1 MDHTGSEDMKKG
13 HKDAL
18 VVTGIYTVFGVTWI
32 LFSDWL
38 LFRVA
43 PDLEA
48 FVYFSVVKGL
58 VYVAI
63 SAAVIFSVLMYQ
75 HHRNEALSK
84 RLSTREE
91 SGKRFAELLS
101 MQKQLL
107 FNMVDESPLP
117 VMLHTENKE
126 VVRLSK
132 HFTERTGYSKT
143 DIPTIRAWV
152 EKAFNRRHD
161 DMYEHIAKTYD
172 IEERVFEGNFTI
184 MTKHRRKLSW
194 DLYSVYIGR
203 DERGLRVIATIAID
217 LTEQKEREKSLTHLS
232 YHDDLTELYN
242 RRYFNEVSD
251 LYKNKKDVGILLADI
266 NGLKLI
272 NDVFGHEEGD
282 RILIRFARL
291 LQDNLPKESVIARLG
306 GDEFVAVIQRFNAQ
320 HVKEAIRDI
329 KHEIRRGASDI
340 PFLSAAFGY
349 SKKAENHTLR
359 HAFLSAENMLYKDK
373 IHEYN
378 RQTKGVTEALLENL
392 YKRTDETPEHLE
404 RLTRLG
410 TRMADR
416 LKLRKHE
423 RGELFRL
430 IKLHDI
436 GKISLDKRL
445 FSEAG
450 QYDPEL
456 AQEVT
461 RHAEIGY
468 RIANALPKLKNV
480 AYAILTHHE
489 HVDGSGYP
497 FGLKSEEIPLSARIF
512 RILDDYDILVSG
524 TSGEEH
530 TKQEALAKLIS
541 HRGTYYDE
549 KLLDVFV
556 EEMED

>member
-1 MDHTGSEDMKKG
+1 MKKG
-13 HKDAL
+13 QKDAL
-18 VVTGIYTVFGVTWI
+18 FVTAIYTIFGITWI

-43 PDLEA
+43 PDIDA
-48 FVYFSVVKGL
+48 FVYYSVVKGL
-58 VYVAI
+58 MYVAI
-63 SAAVIFSVLMYQ
+63 SAAVIFSILIYQ
-75 HHRNEALSK
+75 HHRNETLTLSLEK
-84 RLSTREE
+84 REE
-91 SGKRFAELLS
+91 KGKKFAELLS

-107 FNMVDESPLP
+107 YNMIDESPLP
-117 VMLHTENKE
+117 VMLHAENKE

-132 HFTERTGYSKT
+132 HFTERTGYTRS

-152 EKAFNRRHD
+152 EKAFNRKHD
-161 DMYEHIAKTYD
+161 EMYEHIAKTYD

-184 MTKHRRKLSW
+184 MTKHRRKLTW

-242 RRYFNEVSD
+242 RRYFNEVSE
-251 LYKNKKDVGILLADI
+251 LYKNKKGMGILLADI
-266 NGLKLI
+266 NGLKLV

-291 LQDNLPKESVIARLG
+291 LKDNLPKESVIARLG
-306 GDEFVAVIQRFNAQ
+306 GDEFVAVIQRFNVQ
-320 HVKEAIRDI
+320 DVKEAIRAI
-329 KHEIRRGASDI
+329 KEEIRRGASDI

-349 SKKAENHTLR
+349 SKKVDNHTLK

-378 RQTKGVTEALLENL
+378 RQTKGVTETLLENL
-392 YKRTDETPEHLE
+392 YERTDETPKHLQE
-404 RLTRLG
+404 LRSLG
-410 TRMADR
+410 TRMAER
-416 LKLRKHE
+416 LELNRHE

-430 IKLHDI
+430 ITLHDI

-445 FSEAG
+445 FSDAASA
-450 QYDPEL
+450 DPEL
-456 AQEVT
+456 VQEFT

-468 RIANALPKLKNV
+468 RIANALPRLKNV

-497 FGLKSEEIPLSARIF
+497 FGLKGEEIPLSARIF
-512 RILDDYDILVSG
+512 RILDDYDDLMSG
-524 TSGEEH
+524 KSGEKH
-530 TKQEALAKLIS
+530 NQKEALAKLIS

-549 KLLDVFV
+549 KLLDAFV
-556 EEMED
+556 EELED

>member
-1 MDHTGSEDMKKG
+1 MKKG
-13 HKDAL
+13 QKDAL
-18 VVTGIYTVFGVTWI
+18 FVTAIYTIFGITWI

-43 PDLEA
+43 PDIDA
-48 FVYFSVVKGL
+48 FVYYSVVKGL
-58 VYVAI
+58 MYVAI
-63 SAAVIFSVLMYQ
+63 SAAVIFSILIYQ
-75 HHRNEALSK
+75 HHRNETLTLSLEK
-84 RLSTREE
+84 REDK
-91 SGKRFAELLS
+91 GKKFAELLS

-107 FNMVDESPLP
+107 YNMIDESPLP
-117 VMLHTENKE
+117 VMLHAENKE

-132 HFTERTGYSKT
+132 HFTERTGYTRS

-152 EKAFNRRHD
+152 EKAFNRKHD
-161 DMYEHIAKTYD
+161 EMYEHIAKTYD

-184 MTKHRRKLSW
+184 MTKHRRKLTW

-242 RRYFNEVSD
+242 RRYFNEVSE
-251 LYKNKKDVGILLADI
+251 LYKNKKGMGILLADI
-266 NGLKLI
+266 NGLKLV

-291 LQDNLPKESVIARLG
+291 LKDNLPKESVIARLG
-306 GDEFVAVIQRFNAQ
+306 GDEFVAVIQRFNVQ
-320 HVKEAIRDI
+320 DVKEAIRAI
-329 KHEIRRGASDI
+329 KEEIRRGASDI

-349 SKKAENHTLR
+349 SKKVDNHTLK

-378 RQTKGVTEALLENL
+378 RQTKGVTETLLENL
-392 YKRTDETPEHLE
+392 YERTDETPKHLQE
-404 RLTRLG
+404 LRSLG
-410 TRMADR
+410 TRMAER
-416 LKLRKHE
+416 LELNRHE

-430 IKLHDI
+430 ITLHDI

-445 FSEAG
+445 FSDAASA
-450 QYDPEL
+450 DPEL
-456 AQEVT
+456 VQEFT

-468 RIANALPKLKNV
+468 RIANALPRLKNV

-497 FGLKSEEIPLSARIF
+497 FGLKGEEIPLSARIF
-512 RILDDYDILVSG
+512 RILDDYDDLMSG
-524 TSGEEH
+524 KSGEKH
-530 TKQEALAKLIS
+530 NQKEALAKLIS

-549 KLLDVFV
+549 KLLDAFV
-556 EEMED
+556 EELED

>member
-1 MDHTGSEDMKKG
+1 MKRG
-13 HKDAL
+13 QKDAL
-18 VVTGIYTVFGVTWI
+18 VVTGIYMAFGVTWI

-38 LFRVA
+38 LFRLA
-43 PDLEA
+43 PDIDA
-48 FVYFSVVKGL
+48 FLYYSVVKGL

-63 SAAVIFSVLMYQ
+63 SSAVIFSVLIYQ
-75 HHRNEALSK
+75 HNRNE
-84 RLSTREE
+84 RLTQRLAKREE
-91 SGKRFAELLS
+91 SGKKFSELLTL
-101 MQKQLL
+101 QRQLL
-107 FNMVDESPLP
+107 YNMVDESPLP
-117 VMLHTENKE
+117 VMLHAENKE
-126 VVRLSK
+126 IVRLSK
-132 HFTERTGYSKT
+132 HFIERTGYT
-143 DIPTIRAWV
+143 RNDIPTIRAWV
-152 EKAFNRRHD
+152 EKAFNRKHD
-161 DMYEHIAKTYD
+161 EMYEHIAKTYD

-217 LTEQKEREKSLTHLS
+217 LTEQKERERSLTHLS

-242 RRYFNEVSD
+242 RRYFNEVSE
-251 LYKNKKDVGILLADI
+251 LYKNKKGMGILLADI
-266 NGLKLI
+266 NGLKLV
-272 NDVFGHEEGD
+272 NDVFGHDEGD

-291 LQDNLPKESVIARLG
+291 LKDNLPKESIIARLG
-306 GDEFVAVIQRFNAQ
+306 GDEFVAVIQRFNTQ
-320 HVKEAIRDI
+320 TVKEAIREI
-329 KHEIRRGASDI
+329 KGSIHKSAGDI

-349 SKKAENHTLR
+349 SKKADNHTLQ

-392 YKRTDETPEHLE
+392 YERTDETPEHLK
-404 RLTRLG
+404 RLRSLG
-410 TRMADR
+410 ARMCER
-416 LKLRKHE
+416 LKLNRHE

-430 IKLHDI
+430 ITLHDI

-445 FSEAG
+445 FSDERH
-450 QYDPEL
+450 QDPDL
-456 AQEVT
+456 VQEFT

-497 FGLKSEEIPLSARIF
+497 FGLKGEEIPLSARIF
-512 RILDDYDILVSG
+512 RILDDYDDLRSGKSG
-524 TSGEEH
+524 TEH
-530 TKQEALAKLIS
+530 TEAETLAKLIS

-556 EEMED
+556 EEIKD